1 MHNNEMPKTVT
12 RWLEKNREKIS
23 CIDIENTDSTEDGDY
38 SIWVYFNAGWIWA
51 GEMHM
56 MHEYTARDFLSAAK
70 SVRHCEAECECKW
83 DTDPSEG
90 SVGAGGFA
98 DNSDFIF
105 DENGK
110 LIRNDGRLK

>member
-1 MHNNEMPKTVT
+1 MYKNEMPKTVA
-12 RWLEKNREKIS
+12 RWLEKNREKIHA
-23 CIDIENTDSTEDGDY
+23 IDIEASDDSTENGEY

-70 SVRHCEAECECKW
+70 SVRHCEEGCECKW

-90 SVGAGGFA
+90 SVGKGGFA
-98 DNSDFIF
+98 KNSDFKF
-105 DENGK
+105 NDNGK
-110 LIRNDGRLK
+110 LI